1 VIRSFRHKGLR
12 QLFKAGQSPKVAPDM
27 QARCLRLLDVLNAA
41 AAPDDMN
48 LPGFHFHKLQGKPK
62 RFSVRVTG
70 NWRLT
75 FGWNDG
81 EALDVNL
88 EDYH

>member
-1 VIRSFRHKGLR
+1 MIRTSRHKGLSELLESGR
-12 QLFKAGQSPKVAPDM
+12 SAKIGPALH
-27 QARCLRLLDVLNAA
+27 ARCLRLLDTLDAA

-48 LPGFHFHKLQGKPK
+48 LPGFHFHKLRGTPE
-62 RFSVRVTG
+62 RYSVRVTG

-75 FGWNDG
+75 FGWRDG
-81 EALDVNL
+81 DATDLDL